1 MLEKVEKS
9 AGPAEGLRKRLEK
22 DQRQVEQYCRM
33 GLVFWI
39 GVTRFDDLM
48 PRD

>member
-22 DQRQVEQYCRM
+22 GQRQVEQYCRM
-33 GLVFWI
+33 PV
-39 GVTRFDDLM
+39 DSDLM
-48 PRD
+48 LRD